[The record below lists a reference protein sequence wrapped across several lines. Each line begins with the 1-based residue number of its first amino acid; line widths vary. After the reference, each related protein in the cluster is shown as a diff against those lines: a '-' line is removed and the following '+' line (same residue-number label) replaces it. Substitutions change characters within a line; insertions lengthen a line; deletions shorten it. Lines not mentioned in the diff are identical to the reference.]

1 MHRTFAASLLL
12 LLATSPGCIT
22 IAGGKLPPIQPA
34 APSAPGTLEETV
46 GDFSF
51 TLEGGKMITSNK
63 AGRML
68 NDELLERWK
77 KRGYIA
83 EHANVPSSQFTGKA
97 DYNLTLSGS
106 QYGES
111 WIALQIVSGLTLFLI
126 PHSVNSRFDI
136 QYTLEDVKTGAK
148 YSAGVEDSYKSG
160 PSCSWCSPC
169 RSRAKARRRR
179 STAWRTTSTSSCARR
194 AHSIRSALARGER
207 SSPFEEEPWPKIPWT
222 C

>member
-1 MHRTFAASLLL
+1 MHRTLAASLLL
-12 LLATSPGCIT
+12 LLATSTGCIT

-68 NDELLERWK
+68 NDEILGRWK
-77 KRGYIA
+77 KQGYIA
-83 EHANVPSSQFTGKA
+83 GHTYVPSSQFTGKA

-111 WIALQIVSGLTLFLI
+111 PIGMQIVSGLTLLLI
-126 PHSVNSRFDI
+126 PYSVDSRFDI
-136 QYTLEDVKTGAK
+136 QYTLENVKTGAK
-148 YSAGVEDSYKSG
+148 YSAGVEDSYKTWIELFLMFAAPVS
-160 PSCSWCSPC
+160 
-169 RSRAKARRRR
+169 
-179 STAWRTTSTSSCARR
+179 
-194 AHSIRSALARGER
+194 LRGETNTFNAMADHLYEQLR
-207 SSPFEEEPWPKIPWT
+207 AQGAFNP
-222 C
+222 